1 MPLKSKLCK
10 ILKAD
15 QIKCDPIHRYS
26 FARDASFY
34 RLIPEAVVQPEK
46 NKDIQALFKFANQN
60 GTPLTFR
67 AAGTSLSG
75 QSITNHILVDIS
87 HGWKSIQ
94 IKNNGEHITLQPSII
109 GGHAN
114 IALKKYDRKIGPD
127 PASINSCFISG
138 IVANN
143 ASGMCCGILHNS
155 YNTLHSM
162 RIILPNGSIINS
174 AHSNADEILKKNEPT
189 FYSRLLD
196 LKHRIQNNYKLSQ
209 TIRKKFSIKN
219 TMGYS
224 LNSFLD
230 FESPVDILTHL
241 MVGSEGTLGFISEVT
256 LHTIPNPKF
265 KATGL
270 LLFKELTNACTLIP
284 QLNDIGID
292 ACEIMDHSAFQVL
305 QTSPEFPYKKNIM
318 PPDGAAL
325 LCEFQSEDKSHVDK
339 CIEIVR
345 TIVSVDDLIFPF
357 AFTQN
362 NHERNKLWTLRKGM
376 LPCHAGIRKAGT
388 TLIIEDICVKVERL
402 ASAINDLHSLFRKYN
417 YQDAV
422 LFGHA
427 KDGNL
432 HFNISSDFSS
442 SKGIDNYRLFM
453 DDMVLLINGK
463 YNGSLK
469 AEHGTGRNM
478 APFLEDAWGTEATQI
493 MREIKYLI
501 DPNNILNPGV
511 IFTDDPDCHV
521 KNIKPL
527 PPVHP
532 IIDPCIECGFCESY
546 CPSKSLTMTPRRRIN
561 ILRELELLKEQG
573 EDPLVI
579 SSIKKDLSF
588 HFKDTCATDG
598 LCSVACPVNINT
610 GELIKLVRKQK
621 RSDITNN
628 IALFSANHFQQ
639 TTRLMQLTGKIADG
653 LGGIFGWKYLKSISK
668 KINNCTNRKFPVISQ
683 SMRISSSYLPTEEIN
698 PNIKNNLIYF
708 PSCVTRHL
716 QPGSNQSVRVPD
728 RIKSLCQKAGYSFTY
743 PKNMPSLCCGMP
755 YASKGFQM
763 AFNAMV
769 NRISDAF
776 KKTIQNGENIIIT
789 DNSPCAF
796 TLKKY
801 INQIIGKD
809 IAVLDP
815 IEFLEEIIL
824 PNTEIKHKIDSL
836 FLHTPCSVESQGMTS
851 KVLSVGEQ
859 LAKKVY
865 TPPEPACCGFA
876 GDLGFYVPELTES
889 ASSSIKRA
897 MAIHSSNK
905 NYCSTSL
912 TCEMGLNRTTGEVF
926 QSLLSIADD
935 CLK

>member
-1 MPLKSKLCK
+1 MYLKSKLCK

-34 RLIPEAVVQPEK
+34 RLIPKAIVQPEK

-60 GTPLTFR
+60 VIPLTFR

-75 QSITNHILVDIS
+75 QSTTNHILVDIS

-94 IKNNGEHITLQPSII
+94 IKNNGKQITLQSSII

-143 ASGMCCGILHNS
+143 ASGMCCGTLHNS

-174 AHSNADEILKKNEPT
+174 AHSNADEILKTNEPVL
-189 FYSRLLD
+189 YSGLLD
-196 LKHRIQNNYKLSQ
+196 LKQRVQNNYKLSQ

-230 FESPVDILTHL
+230 FESPVDILIHL

-256 LHTIPNPKF
+256 LHTISNPKF

-270 LLFKELTNACTLIP
+270 LLFKNLTNACNLIP
-284 QLNDIGID
+284 QLNDMGID

-318 PPDGAAL
+318 PQDGATL
-325 LCEFQSEDKSHVDK
+325 LCEFQSDDKSHVDK
-339 CIEIVR
+339 CIERVR
-345 TIVSVDDLIFPF
+345 TMVSDDDLILPF

-362 NHERNKLWTLRKGM
+362 DHERNKLWTLRKGL
-376 LPCHAGIRKAGT
+376 LPCHAGIRKSGT
-388 TLIIEDICVKVERL
+388 TVIIEDICVKVERL
-402 ASAINDLHSLFRKYN
+402 ASAMNDLQSLFQKYN
-417 YQDAV
+417 YKDAI

-442 SKGIDNYRLFM
+442 PKGIDNYRLFM

-478 APFLEDAWGTEATQI
+478 APFLEDEWGTEATQI

-511 IFTDDPDCHV
+511 IFTNDPDSHV

-527 PPVHP
+527 PPVNS
-532 IIDPCIECGFCESY
+532 IIDPCIECGFCESF
-546 CPSKSLTMTPRRRIN
+546 CASKSLTMTPRRRIN
-561 ILRELELLKEQG
+561 IMRELELLKEQG
-573 EDPLVI
+573 EDTLTI
-579 SSIKKDLSF
+579 SSIKKDLNF
-588 HFKDTCATDG
+588 HFQDTCATDG

-610 GELIKLVRKQK
+610 GELIKVFRKQK
-621 RSDITNN
+621 RSNITNN
-628 IALFSANHFQQ
+628 LS
-639 TTRLMQLTGKIADG
+639 
-653 LGGIFGWKYLKSISK
+653 
-668 KINNCTNRKFPVISQ
+668 
-683 SMRISSSYLPTEEIN
+683 
-698 PNIKNNLIYF
+698 LI
-708 PSCVTRHL
+708 H
-716 QPGSNQSVRVPD
+716 
-728 RIKSLCQKAGYSFTY
+728 I
-743 PKNMPSLCCGMP
+743 
-755 YASKGFQM
+755 
-763 AFNAMV
+763 
-769 NRISDAF
+769 
-776 KKTIQNGENIIIT
+776 
-789 DNSPCAF
+789 
-796 TLKKY
+796 
-801 INQIIGKD
+801 
-809 IAVLDP
+809 
-815 IEFLEEIIL
+815 
-824 PNTEIKHKIDSL
+824 
-836 FLHTPCSVESQGMTS
+836 
-851 KVLSVGEQ
+851 
-859 LAKKVY
+859 
-865 TPPEPACCGFA
+865 
-876 GDLGFYVPELTES
+876 
-889 ASSSIKRA
+889 
-897 MAIHSSNK
+897 
-905 NYCSTSL
+905 
-912 TCEMGLNRTTGEVF
+912 
-926 QSLLSIADD
+926 
-935 CLK
+935 